1 MRGPVRSIN
10 FLPWIIVVV
19 MGKAENRKFLFEN
32 VENTQNVNFLENVEF
47 IFDKRVLMYVRI
59 TVLY

>member
-1 MRGPVRSIN
+1 
-10 FLPWIIVVV
+10 